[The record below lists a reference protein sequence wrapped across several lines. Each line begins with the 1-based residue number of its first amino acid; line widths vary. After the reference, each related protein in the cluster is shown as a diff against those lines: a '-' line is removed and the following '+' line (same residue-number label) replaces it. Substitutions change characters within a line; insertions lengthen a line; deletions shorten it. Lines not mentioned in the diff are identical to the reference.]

1 METMECI
8 AFANHN
14 YVFMPP
20 TSTFY
25 LPAQKKMGFKPLPP
39 PFIGIVQTESF
50 VMDRSCS
57 RGDDSMDIDLPA
69 TTQLPRSDAPSSPP
83 DRSPSFNS
91 DSALAG
97 ERLRFAS
104 APPAPAA
111 AHLSSARAALN
122 ETRRMKKKRKSADN
136 LTEIRKQEDRV
147 TKKICNAR
155 TRRGSVPP
163 DGDADILAAEAVTVA
178 QEDAAAPPVM
188 EPLLM
193 PNRRLNESQTKAVHK
208 NPHLSTNHDR
218 IATVKAIK
226 LEERLDVT
234 QIDYRKRGFVARKT
248 KLTES
253 FTIG

>member
-1 METMECI
+1 MECI

-20 TSTFY
+20 TSTFQVA
-25 LPAQKKMGFKPLPP
+25 AQKKMGFRPLPP
-39 PFIGIVQTESF
+39 PLIGVVEAESF
-50 VMDRSCS
+50 RSWNCS
-57 RGDDSMDIDLPA
+57 RGDDSMDIDYLPA
-69 TTQLPRSDAPSSPP
+69 TTQLPRSDAPNSPP

-91 DSALAG
+91 DPALAG
-97 ERLRFAS
+97 ERLN
-104 APPAPAA
+104 APAA
-111 AHLSSARAALN
+111 VHLSSARAALN
-122 ETRRMKKKRKSADN
+122 ETRRMRKKRKSADN

-147 TKKICNAR
+147 AKKICNAR

-163 DGDADILAAEAVTVA
+163 DDGDPEEAVTVA
-178 QEDAAAPPVM
+178 QEEEAAAPPVM
-188 EPLLM
+188 ESLLM
-193 PNRRLNESQTKAVHK
+193 PNRRLNDQTKAVHK
-208 NPHLSTNHDR
+208 NPHLATNHDR